1 MGRLVPADR
10 IRKATATQITKVCR
24 RAYVTAKHRYLK
36 QMGYSTR
43 KTHQVPLL
51 SAKNWIW
58 TPSFKTGPLGH
69 ISIVC

>member
-24 RAYVTAKHRYLK
+24 RAYVNAKHRYLK

-43 KTHQVPLL
+43 PHPLL
-51 SAKNWIW
+51 KQALWGIY
-58 TPSFKTGPLGH
+58 PLCGKRFRQ
-69 ISIVC
+69 I